1 MGCGFS
7 KTLSNDPIQIHCCV
21 NPENVI
27 SPDGECNSRKH
38 EVITPPNKRGST
50 NELITPISTDYDEKI
65 TSESEVDGEDDDDDD
80 HGDDLIDEGY
90 INEEEIGL
98 LKCTESPIRLTT
110 KSDCNKVLKTSPC
123 NAENKKGFISFDINL
138 NESDDVML
146 DSLHTCPL
154 PKHLKR
160 LEPLDRTPKIT
171 TEMLMEKLDKA
182 EEKRKKALERWKQKT
197 RKYCSSNRSA
207 HHMGDISKE
216 DRSITIRTVN
226 ETGTLNTLP
235 NESPIKSGSLNKSR
249 EENFEKE
256 NNIKQSSKQSPNTA
270 TYSITVNSSPSTTGA
285 SSLTTATPTMTTT
298 TTTTP
303 TTPATPTE
311 MKENSQKINQS
322 NNSSSNLEDRL
333 LKLLSGQHYSTNV
346 SLDTLTGSSNCLKRP
361 NYKSSLLSRHLHTR
375 NYYLHTLREEDI
387 EEDLED
393 EDDEDDSDEDTD
405 DNDDELIDACDNG
418 YGDNS
423 SSCSSSSK
431 NIETKLRKTQIS
443 SVEENCLQAKNRFL
457 TYQTGNKYHYTPSVI
472 KKRNRPKGS

>member
-27 SPDGECNSRKH
+27 SPDGECNSQKH
-38 EVITPPNKRGST
+38 EVNTPPNKRGST

-65 TSESEVDGEDDDDDD
+65 TSGSEIDGEDIDDD

-90 INEEEIGL
+90 IDEEEIGL

-110 KSDCNKVLKTSPC
+110 KSDCNKVLQTSPC

-146 DSLHTCPL
+146 DSLQTCPL

-197 RKYCSSNRSA
+197 RKYCSSGRST

-216 DRSITIRTVN
+216 DQSITIRTVN
-226 ETGTLNTLP
+226 ETGTLNTRP
-235 NESPIKSGSLNKSR
+235 NESAVKSGSSNKPR
-249 EENFEKE
+249 EENLEKE

-270 TYSITVNSSPSTTGA
+270 TYSITLNSSPSTTGA
-285 SSLTTATPTMTTT
+285 SALTTSTPP

-303 TTPATPTE
+303 TE
-311 MKENSQKINQS
+311 VKENSEKINQS

-333 LKLLSGQHYSTNV
+333 LKLLSGQHCGTNV
-346 SLDTLTGSSNCLKRP
+346 SLDTPTGSSDCLKRS
-361 NYKSSLLSRHLHTR
+361 NYKSSLLSRHLPTR
-375 NYYLHTLREEDI
+375 NYYLQTLREEDI

-405 DNDDELIDACDNG
+405 DDDDDDELIDACDNG
-418 YGDNS
+418 YGDNT
-423 SSCSSSSK
+423 SSCSSGSK

-472 KKRNRPKGS
+472 KRRNRPKGS

>member
-110 KSDCNKVLKTSPC
+110 KSDCNK
-123 NAENKKGFISFDINL
+123 
-138 NESDDVML
+138 
-146 DSLHTCPL
+146 
-154 PKHLKR
+154 R

-216 DRSITIRTVN
+216 DRVCQ
-226 ETGTLNTLP
+226 
-235 NESPIKSGSLNKSR
+235 GSFISVI
-249 EENFEKE
+249 FEKYL
-256 NNIKQSSKQSPNTA
+256 NIP
-270 TYSITVNSSPSTTGA
+270 P
-285 SSLTTATPTMTTT
+285 
-298 TTTTP
+298 
-303 TTPATPTE
+303 
-311 MKENSQKINQS
+311 
-322 NNSSSNLEDRL
+322 
-333 LKLLSGQHYSTNV
+333 
-346 SLDTLTGSSNCLKRP
+346 
-361 NYKSSLLSRHLHTR
+361 
-375 NYYLHTLREEDI
+375 
-387 EEDLED
+387 
-393 EDDEDDSDEDTD
+393 
-405 DNDDELIDACDNG
+405 
-418 YGDNS
+418 
-423 SSCSSSSK
+423 
-431 NIETKLRKTQIS
+431 
-443 SVEENCLQAKNRFL
+443 
-457 TYQTGNKYHYTPSVI
+457 
-472 KKRNRPKGS
+472 